1 MRRTLR
7 IAVIVLLFIAVGMGA
22 FAGTLYLDYH
32 RDLPLQQQSGPVG
45 LWLEHRWVGETQSIA
60 GYDALADE
68 LRGLGITDVFAHVGP
83 LDGTGAIPPERY
95 PNAAAFVA
103 AMHARLPGVHIQ
115 AWMGQMEKRRGG
127 PLDLADPSTRAGILR
142 TAEIF
147 LDLGFDG
154 IHYDIESLQRDDSAL
169 HALLDATH
177 ALARAR
183 GRLLSLATTE
193 IEPFAG
199 ANALV
204 NTPLPDAV
212 LWSPSDYRAAAARV
226 DQLAVMTYNTALPWD
241 WLYGSF
247 VAFETRRIVAAVDG
261 KAAIMM
267 GVPTYEEPG
276 WTFHPQAEN
285 MASGLRGVRLAIAD
299 AGPRPAQLGVAIYA
313 HWTTDATEWAT
324 YRRLWRGG
332 P

>member
-1 MRRTLR
+1 MRRVLR
-7 IAVIVLLFIAVGMGA
+7 IVGLTLLLIAVGLSALAGA
-22 FAGTLYLDYH
+22 AYLGYR

-45 LWLEHRWVGETQSIA
+45 LWLEHRWVGEAQTA
-60 GYDALADE
+60 AAYDALADE
-68 LRGLGITDVFAHVGP
+68 LRRQGITDVFAHVGP

-95 PNAAAFVA
+95 PNAAAFA
-103 AMHARLPGVHIQ
+103 AALHARLPGIHLQ

-127 PLDLADPSTRAGILR
+127 PLDLADPATRAGILR

-154 IHYDIESLQRDDSAL
+154 IHYDIEPLQRDDAAL
-169 HALLDATH
+169 HTLLDDTR
-177 ALARAR
+177 ALTRPR

-193 IEPFAG
+193 IQPFPG

-204 NTPLPDAV
+204 NGPLPDAV
-212 LWSPSDYRAAAARV
+212 LWSPADYREAASRV
-226 DQLAVMTYNTALPWD
+226 DQLAIMTYNTAVPWD

-247 VAFETRRIVAAVDG
+247 VAFETRRILEAVDG
-261 KAAIMM
+261 RATIMI

-276 WTFHPQAEN
+276 WTFHPEAEN
-285 MASGLRGVRLAIAD
+285 MESALRGVRLALAD
-299 AGPRPAQLGVAIYA
+299 ASPRPAQLGVAIYA
-313 HWTTDATEWAT
+313 HWTTDNAEWAT
-324 YRRLWRGG
+324 YRRLWRGE

>member
-1 MRRTLR
+1 MRRALR
-7 IAVIVLLFIAVGMGA
+7 IAALALLLIAVGLAALAGA
-22 FAGTLYLDYH
+22 AYLGYH

-45 LWLEHRWVGETQSIA
+45 LWLEHRWVGETQSA
-60 GYDALADE
+60 QAYDALADE
-68 LRGLGITDVFAHVGP
+68 LRRHGITDVFAHVGP
-83 LDGTGAIPPERY
+83 LDRYGEIPLERY
-95 PNAAAFVA
+95 PNAASFVA
-103 AMHARLPGVHIQ
+103 ALHARLPALHIQ

-127 PLDLADPSTRAGILR
+127 PLDLADPGTRDGILR

-154 IHYDIESLQRDDSAL
+154 IHYDIEPLQRDDAAL
-169 HALLDATH
+169 HALLDATRE
-177 ALARAR
+177 LTRRR

-212 LWSPSDYRAAAARV
+212 LWSPADYRAAAARV
-226 DQLAVMTYNTALPWD
+226 DQLAVMSYNTALPWD

-247 VAFETRRIVAAVDG
+247 VAFETRRILEAVDG
-261 KAAIMM
+261 TATIMM

-276 WTFHPQAEN
+276 WTFHPEAEN
-285 MASGLRGVRLAIAD
+285 MESALRGVRLALAD
-299 AGPRPAQLGVAIYA
+299 ASSRPAQLGVAIYA
-313 HWTTDATEWAT
+313 HWTTDDAEWT
-324 YRRLWRGG
+324 IYRRLWRGE